1 MPGTNPFNDSVSSDR
16 GWILQDEVRSEGSSV
31 GSAAEGRQQGIQLM
45 QFDDIPSSVQ
55 MGGGHNPTE
64 RGPNRLVEEG
74 RLFTDGTPQD
84 IRRRD
89 TSDLGGARVER
100 RLNERDVFT
109 DGATRAPQSNSGN
122 EYGHRITD
130 DNGSQRY
137 FHSRGDGRANAAP
150 TRHSRNPFYEAPM
163 PVSDRVVVEESKQ
176 MPGKYQVPVSTF
188 PPDSYWNAPRIP
200 SGSNQRV
207 QVPTY
212 DGTSPLKDY
221 LVQFELIAELNGW
234 DEFTQALQLA
244 ASLRGPANAVL
255 ADLEPRRRR
264 EFGLLVDALE
274 HRFGRRNQTELFKAM
289 LRNRSRQPS
298 ETLPEMAHDIK
309 RLLSRAYPD
318 ASLEMK
324 ETLAKDFFIDAL
336 GDSDVKWKVYQ
347 ARPMDLD
354 DALTVAVELEA
365 FGLAESKKLNRK
377 LGVRTIGERQDTKSG
392 SGEIKD
398 LTETISAALAKG
410 FEELTERLTKMQK
423 PTKVWQGDKKKPN
436 DGKCWGC
443 GELGHYRRDCP
454 HEQEGKTTT
463 GENIKQGNEH

>member
-1 MPGTNPFNDSVSSDR
+1 MAGTNPFNDSVSSDR

-84 IRRRD
+84 IRHRD

-100 RLNERDVFT
+100 RPNERDVFT
-109 DGATRAPQSNSGN
+109 DGATRAPHNNSGN
-122 EYGHRITD
+122 EYGRRITD
-130 DNGSQRY
+130 DNGSHRY

-150 TRHSRNPFYEAPM
+150 TRHSRNPFYVAPM
-163 PVSDRVVVEESKQ
+163 PVSDRMVVEESKQ
-176 MPGKYQVPVSTF
+176 MPGKYQVP
-188 PPDSYWNAPRIP
+188 
-200 SGSNQRV
+200 
-207 QVPTY
+207 
-212 DGTSPLKDY
+212 DY

-264 EFGLLVDALE
+264 DFGLLVDALE

-336 GDSDVKWKVYQ
+336 
-347 ARPMDLD
+347 A
-354 DALTVAVELEA
+354 TV
-365 FGLAESKKLNRK
+365 
-377 LGVRTIGERQDTKSG
+377 
-392 SGEIKD
+392 
-398 LTETISAALAKG
+398 
-410 FEELTERLTKMQK
+410 M
-423 PTKVWQGDKKKPN
+423 
-436 DGKCWGC
+436 
-443 GELGHYRRDCP
+443 
-454 HEQEGKTTT
+454 
-463 GENIKQGNEH
+463 

>member
-64 RGPNRLVEEG
+64 RGPNRLVEEV

-176 MPGKYQVPVSTF
+176 MPEMSEQYETEYRCKVCRKLYVNIPDLERHVQDKHRSKRHKCLHCDYGSNKKIDVERHTQSRHPLRDDEGRGGKRAKSAEDVSSKAKEGAKTGGSSSTSDTSIPGHSRREKEPAESRSPPRPCRRLQGLPVLDELLGSPVTDLDGEVALDRPPPTPRVTPGRPTEASDPTAREIVRQARRDANIQEGEEVNTEPSLRERVSTVVL
-188 PPDSYWNAPRIP
+188 PDGRIFVTIEKFGP
-200 SGSNQRV
+200 S
-207 QVPTY
+207 
-212 DGTSPLKDY
+212 
-221 LVQFELIAELNGW
+221 
-234 DEFTQALQLA
+234 
-244 ASLRGPANAVL
+244 
-255 ADLEPRRRR
+255 
-264 EFGLLVDALE
+264 
-274 HRFGRRNQTELFKAM
+274 
-289 LRNRSRQPS
+289 
-298 ETLPEMAHDIK
+298 
-309 RLLSRAYPD
+309 
-318 ASLEMK
+318 
-324 ETLAKDFFIDAL
+324 
-336 GDSDVKWKVYQ
+336 
-347 ARPMDLD
+347 
-354 DALTVAVELEA
+354 
-365 FGLAESKKLNRK
+365 
-377 LGVRTIGERQDTKSG
+377 SG
-392 SGEIKD
+392 
-398 LTETISAALAKG
+398 
-410 FEELTERLTKMQK
+410 
-423 PTKVWQGDKKKPN
+423 N
-436 DGKCWGC
+436 
-443 GELGHYRRDCP
+443 
-454 HEQEGKTTT
+454 
-463 GENIKQGNEH
+463 